1 MAKEGVARRT
11 ISEKRRKEERER
23 KRREKAIL
31 YICNRS
37 RNKGGSLLEGGGW
50 SALYTQSLHRSFAS
64 CARPLSPFLLTP
76 PSPLSLLSVCARV
89 SSPFKCSH
97 SYTLT
102 HLLSLSSAITW
113 HTYERTERTLPSPF
127 FLRSC
132 QLNCITVWSAIDSS
146 PLLRSGSENDFIR
159 RARE

>member
-97 SYTLT
+97 SHAPSLPFLGYYVA
-102 HLLSLSSAITW
+102 HVRENRKNPSVSFLSPIVPIELHYRLISDRFLS
-113 HTYERTERTLPSPF
+113 
-127 FLRSC
+127 
-132 QLNCITVWSAIDSS
+132 SS
-146 PLLRSGSENDFIR
+146 PLRV
-159 RARE
+159 RE